1 MDRHPASAGSRA
13 ELGRLLQ
20 AVLTS
25 RGQANAVFDILAVLQ
40 SEDPE
45 EIQEGVRTCSRLF
58 GTLLERE
65 ELFVGSLPHE
75 DTVLAGSQGAT
86 HKYKVWMRH
95 RYHSCCNR
103 LEELLTHPSFQVKTC
118 VFHTAVSLCGVIQLA
133 LKTWNLQPQFWA
145 PYLLRVLSCLVW
157 CLRNCMTREQL
168 DGAGP
173 KDTYEVCAA
182 GRSETPGEA
191 PVGKS
196 LPLPP
201 HTLQVVGGLLT
212 PEDDYSLL
220 ISQFCEYLEYDDIRY
235 HTMQVAT
242 SIVARATSQQPEVP
256 LTFWNNAFILLS
268 AVNLPLKEHDLTNFY
283 VKHTQTSDKWKVVH
297 LKEHR
302 KAFQDMWLG
311 FLQHKLPLS
320 LYKKVL
326 VAMHDSILP
335 HLAQPTLMIDFL
347 TSACDV
353 GGAISLLA
361 LNGLFILI
369 HKHNLEYPDFY
380 QKLYGLLDPSIFHV
394 KYRARFFHLADLFLS
409 SSHLPAYLV
418 AAFAKRLA
426 RLALTAPPEALL
438 MVLPF
443 ICNLLRRHP
452 ACRVMVHR
460 PQGPELDADPYDP
473 TEKDPARSHALESCL
488 WELQTLQ
495 QHYHPEVSRAASVI
509 NQVLSVPEVSIAP
522 LLELTAYEIF
532 EQDLKKKAPGSVP
545 LEFIPT
551 KGLLGRQDDLCT
563 QLFTL
568 S

>member
-1 MDRHPASAGSRA
+1 M
-13 ELGRLLQ
+13 
-20 AVLTS
+20 
-25 RGQANAVFDILAVLQ
+25 
-40 SEDPE
+40 
-45 EIQEGVRTCSRLF
+45 
-58 GTLLERE
+58 
-65 ELFVGSLPHE
+65 
-75 DTVLAGSQGAT
+75 
-86 HKYKVWMRH
+86 
-95 RYHSCCNR
+95 
-103 LEELLTHPSFQVKTC
+103 
-118 VFHTAVSLCGVIQLA
+118 
-133 LKTWNLQPQFWA
+133 
-145 PYLLRVLSCLVW
+145 
-157 CLRNCMTREQL
+157 
-168 DGAGP
+168 
-173 KDTYEVCAA
+173 
-182 GRSETPGEA
+182 
-191 PVGKS
+191 
-196 LPLPP
+196 
-201 HTLQVVGGLLT
+201 
-212 PEDDYSLL
+212 
-220 ISQFCEYLEYDDIRY
+220 
-235 HTMQVAT
+235 
-242 SIVARATSQQPEVP
+242 
-256 LTFWNNAFILLS
+256 
-268 AVNLPLKEHDLTNFY
+268 
-283 VKHTQTSDKWKVVH
+283 H

-302 KAFQDMWLG
+302 KAFQEMWLG
-311 FLQHKLPLS
+311 FLKHKLPLS

-473 TEKDPARSHALESCL
+473 VEKDPARSHALESCL
-488 WELQTLQ
+488 WELQALQ
-495 QHYHPEVSRAASVI
+495 QHYHPEVSKAASVI

-532 EQDLKKKAPGSVP
+532 EQDLKKKVPESVP

-551 KGLLGRQDDLCT
+551 KGLLGQQGDLCT
-563 QLFTL
+563 QFFNL

>member
-1 MDRHPASAGSRA
+1 MDRHPASVSSRG

-45 EIQEGVRTCSRLF
+45 DIQEGVRTCSRLF

-75 DTVLAGSQGAT
+75 NTVLAGSQGAT

-95 RYHSCCNR
+95 RYHSCCNH
-103 LEELLTHPSFQVKTC
+103 LEELLTHPSFHIKE
-118 VFHTAVSLCGVIQLA
+118 LA
-133 LKTWNLQPQFWA
+133 LKTLMKFVQLEGAKPLEKPQWESH
-145 PYLLRVLSCLVW
+145 YLFPR
-157 CLRNCMTREQL
+157 
-168 DGAGP
+168 
-173 KDTYEVCAA
+173 
-182 GRSETPGEA
+182 
-191 PVGKS
+191 
-196 LPLPP
+196 
-201 HTLQVVGGLLT
+201 TLFRAVVGGLLT
-212 PEDDYSLL
+212 PEDDHSLL
-220 ISQFCEYLEYDDIRY
+220 ISQFCKYLEYDDIRY

-242 SIVARATSQQPEVP
+242 NIVARATSQQPEVS
-256 LTFWNNAFILLS
+256 LTFWNNAFMLLS
-268 AVNLPLKEHDLTNFY
+268 AVNLPLQERDLTNFY
-283 VKHTQTSDKWKVVH
+283 VKHAQTSDKWKVIH

-302 KAFQDMWLG
+302 KAFQEMWLG
-311 FLQHKLPLS
+311 FLKHKLPLS

-452 ACRVMVHR
+452 SCRVMVHR
-460 PQGPELDADPYDP
+460 PQGPALDADPYDP
-473 TEKDPARSHALESCL
+473 VEKDPARTHALESCL

-495 QHYHPEVSRAASVI
+495 QHYHPEVSRTASVI

-545 LEFIPT
+545 LEFIPA

>member
-1 MDRHPASAGSRA
+1 MEGHPASAGSKQ
-13 ELGRLLQ
+13 ELGRLLE

-40 SEDPE
+40 SEDSE
-45 EIQEGVRTCSRLF
+45 EIKEGVRTCSRLF
-58 GTLLERE
+58 STLLERE
-65 ELFVGSLPHE
+65 ELFVGSLPSE
-75 DTVLAGSQGAT
+75 DSALAGSQGAT
-86 HKYKVWMRH
+86 YKYKVWMRH

-103 LEELLTHPSFQVKTC
+103 LEELLTHPSFHVKE
-118 VFHTAVSLCGVIQLA
+118 LA
-133 LKTWNLQPQFWA
+133 LKALMKFVQLEGAKPLEKPQWESHYLF
-145 PYLLRVLSCLVW
+145 PRTLLR
-157 CLRNCMTREQL
+157 
-168 DGAGP
+168 A
-173 KDTYEVCAA
+173 
-182 GRSETPGEA
+182 
-191 PVGKS
+191 
-196 LPLPP
+196 
-201 HTLQVVGGLLT
+201 VVGGLLT
-212 PEDDYSLL
+212 PEDDHSLL
-220 ISQFCEYLEYDDIRY
+220 ISQFCENLEYDDIRY

-242 SIVARATSQQPEVP
+242 SIMVRATSQQPEVP
-256 LTFWNNAFILLS
+256 LTFWNNAFTLLS
-268 AVNLPLKEHDLTNFY
+268 AVNLPLQERELTNFY
-283 VKHTQTSDKWKVVH
+283 VKHAQTSNKWKVVH
-297 LKEHR
+297 LKEHK
-302 KAFQDMWLG
+302 KAFQEMWLG
-311 FLQHKLPLS
+311 FLKHKLPLS

-394 KYRARFFHLADLFLS
+394 KYRARFFHLVDLFLS

-438 MVLPF
+438 MVLPL

-473 TEKDPARSHALESCL
+473 MEKDPARSRALESSL

-532 EQDLKKKAPGSVP
+532 EQDLKKKVPESVP
-545 LEFIPT
+545 LEFIPA
-551 KGLLGRQDDLCT
+551 KGLLGQQDNLCP
-563 QLFTL
+563 QFFCL

>member
-1 MDRHPASAGSRA
+1 MDRHLAPAGSRG
-13 ELGRLLQ
+13 ELGRLVQ
-20 AVLTS
+20 ALLTS

-45 EIQEGVRTCSRLF
+45 DIQEGVRTCSRLF

-65 ELFVGSLPHE
+65 ELFVGSLPRE
-75 DTVLAGSQGAT
+75 DAVLAGSQGAT

-103 LEELLTHPSFQVKTC
+103 LEELLTHPSFQVK
-118 VFHTAVSLCGVIQLA
+118 VSLEVLGP
-133 LKTWNLQPQFWA
+133 KPQWESHYLF
-145 PYLLRVLSCLVW
+145 PRTLLR
-157 CLRNCMTREQL
+157 
-168 DGAGP
+168 A
-173 KDTYEVCAA
+173 
-182 GRSETPGEA
+182 
-191 PVGKS
+191 
-196 LPLPP
+196 
-201 HTLQVVGGLLT
+201 VVGGLLT
-212 PEDDYSLL
+212 PEDDHSLL
-220 ISQFCEYLEYDDIRY
+220 ISQFCEYLEYDDVRY
-235 HTMQVAT
+235 HTMQAATRTVAQ
-242 SIVARATSQQPEVP
+242 VTSQQSEVSS
-256 LTFWNNAFILLS
+256 TFWNNAFMLLS
-268 AVNLPLKEHDLTNFY
+268 AVNLPLQEHDLTKFY
-283 VKHTQTSDKWKVVH
+283 VKHTQYTYCLVP
-297 LKEHR
+297 LQEHR
-302 KAFQDMWLG
+302 KAFQEMWLG
-311 FLQHKLPLS
+311 FLKHKLPLS

-347 TSACDV
+347 TSACDM

-460 PQGPELDADPYDP
+460 PQELDADPYDP
-473 TEKDPARSHALESCL
+473 IEKDPAKSRALESCL

-495 QHYHPEVSRAASVI
+495 QHYHPEVSRAAGVI

-522 LLELTAYEIF
+522 LLELTAYEVR
-532 EQDLKKKAPGSVP
+532 AMHR
-545 LEFIPT
+545 EFIPA
-551 KGLLGRQDDLCT
+551 KGLLGRQDQLCT
-563 QLFTL
+563 QFFTL
-568 S
+568 T

>member
-1 MDRHPASAGSRA
+1 MGRHLASAGSRG

-25 RGQANAVFDILAVLQ
+25 LARGQANAVFDILAVLQ

-45 EIQEGVRTCSRLF
+45 DIQEGVRTCSRLF

-65 ELFVGSLPHE
+65 ELFVGSLPRE
-75 DTVLAGSQGAT
+75 DGVLAGSQGAT

-103 LEELLTHPSFQVKTC
+103 LEELLTHPSFQVKE
-118 VFHTAVSLCGVIQLA
+118 LA
-133 LKTWNLQPQFWA
+133 LKTLMKFVQLEGAKPLEKPQWESH
-145 PYLLRVLSCLVW
+145 YLFPR
-157 CLRNCMTREQL
+157 
-168 DGAGP
+168 
-173 KDTYEVCAA
+173 
-182 GRSETPGEA
+182 
-191 PVGKS
+191 
-196 LPLPP
+196 
-201 HTLQVVGGLLT
+201 TLFRAVVGGLLT
-212 PEDDYSLL
+212 PEDDHSLL
-220 ISQFCEYLEYDDIRY
+220 ISQFCEYWEYDDIRY
-235 HTMQVAT
+235 HTMQAAT
-242 SIVARATSQQPEVP
+242 STVAQATSQQSEVSP
-256 LTFWNNAFILLS
+256 TFWNNAFMLLS
-268 AVNLPLKEHDLTNFY
+268 AVNLPLQEHDLTKFY
-283 VKHTQTSDKWKVVH
+283 VKHTQTSDKWKVIH

-302 KAFQDMWLG
+302 KAFQEMWLG
-311 FLQHKLPLS
+311 FLKHKLPLS
-320 LYKKVL
+320 LYKKVP

-369 HKHNLEYPDFY
+369 HKHNL
-380 QKLYGLLDPSIFHV
+380 
-394 KYRARFFHLADLFLS
+394 
-409 SSHLPAYLV
+409 HLPAYLV

-438 MVLPF
+438 MILPF

-460 PQGPELDADPYDP
+460 PQGIELDADPYDP
-473 TEKDPARSHALESCL
+473 VEKDSARSHALESCL

-495 QHYHPEVSRAASVI
+495 QHYHPEVSRAARVI

-532 EQDLKKKAPGSVP
+532 EQNLKKKAPGSVP
-545 LEFIPT
+545 LEFIPS
-551 KGLLGRQDDLCT
+551 KGLLGRQDHLCT
-563 QLFTL
+563 QFFTL
-568 S
+568 T

>member
-1 MDRHPASAGSRA
+1 MDPLPASAGSRG

-45 EIQEGVRTCSRLF
+45 DIQEGVRTCSRLF

-65 ELFVGSLPHE
+65 ELFVGSLPRE
-75 DTVLAGSQGAT
+75 DTVLAGSQEAT
-86 HKYKVWMRH
+86 QKYKVWMRH

-103 LEELLTHPSFQVKTC
+103 LEELLSHPSFQVKE
-118 VFHTAVSLCGVIQLA
+118 LA
-133 LKTWNLQPQFWA
+133 LKTLMKFVQLEGGKPLEKPQWESH
-145 PYLLRVLSCLVW
+145 YLFPRTLF
-157 CLRNCMTREQL
+157 
-168 DGAGP
+168 
-173 KDTYEVCAA
+173 
-182 GRSETPGEA
+182 RS
-191 PVGKS
+191 
-196 LPLPP
+196 
-201 HTLQVVGGLLT
+201 VVGGLLI
-212 PEDDYSLL
+212 PEDDQSLL

-242 SIVARATSQQPEVP
+242 STVARATSQQPEVS
-256 LTFWNNAFILLS
+256 LTFWNNAFMLLS
-268 AVNLPLKEHDLTNFY
+268 AVSLPLQERDLTNFY
-283 VKHTQTSDKWKVVH
+283 VQHAETSDKWKVIH

-302 KAFQDMWLG
+302 KAFQEMWLG
-311 FLQHKLPLS
+311 FLKHKLPLS

-326 VAMHDSILP
+326 VTMHDSILP

-361 LNGLFILI
+361 LNGLFSLV

-460 PQGPELDADPYDP
+460 PQGPELSADPYDP
-473 TEKDPARSHALESCL
+473 LEKDPARSQALESCL

-509 NQVLSVPEVSIAP
+509 NQVLSDPEVSIAS

-532 EQDLKKKAPGSVP
+532 ERDLKKKTAGSVP
-545 LEFIPT
+545 LEFIPA
-551 KGLLGRQDDLCT
+551 KGLLGRQDDLCA
-563 QLFTL
+563 QFFTL

>member
-1 MDRHPASAGSRA
+1 MEPAREPAAAGARPD
-13 ELGRLLQ
+13 LGGLLR
-20 AVLTS
+20 AVLAS
-25 RGQANAVFDILAVLQ
+25 RGQANSVFDILAVLQ

-45 EIQEGVRTCSRLF
+45 EIQEAVRTCGRLF
-58 GTLLERE
+58 GALLERR
-65 ELFVGSLPHE
+65 ELFVGQLPSE
-75 DTVLAGSQGAT
+75 DTVRAGSQGAVC
-86 HKYKVWMRH
+86 KYKVWMRH

-103 LEELLTHPSFQVKTC
+103 LQELLAHPAFQVKEQ
-118 VFHTAVSLCGVIQLA
+118 A
-133 LKTWNLQPQFWA
+133 
-145 PYLLRVLSCLVW
+145 LRVL
-157 CLRNCMTREQL
+157 MTFVQL
-168 DGAGP
+168 EGAKPLEKAQWEGHYLFP
-173 KDTYEVCAA
+173 H
-182 GRSETPGEA
+182 
-191 PVGKS
+191 S
-196 LPLPP
+196 LFRV
-201 HTLQVVGGLLT
+201 VVGGLLSSE
-212 PEDDYSLL
+212 EDQSLL
-220 ISQFCEYLEYDDIRY
+220 ISQFCQYLEHDDIRY
-235 HTMQVAT
+235 HTMQAAAAT
-242 SIVARATSQQPEVP
+242 TAKVTTQQPEAS
-256 LTFWNNAFILLS
+256 LTFWNNAFTLLS
-268 AVNLPLKEHDLTNFY
+268 AVSLPSQDGEATNFY
-283 VKHTQTSDKWKVVH
+283 VKHTELSNKWKVTH

-302 KAFQDMWLG
+302 KAFQAMWLC
-311 FLQHKLPLS
+311 FLKHKLPLS

-326 VAMHDSILP
+326 VVMHDSILP

-380 QKLYGLLDPSIFHV
+380 RKLYGLLDPSIFHV

-426 RLALTAPPEALL
+426 HLALTAPPEALL

-452 ACRVMVHR
+452 ACRVLVHR
-460 PQGPELDADPYDP
+460 PQGLELDADPYDP
-473 TEKDPARSHALESCL
+473 MEEDPAKSQALESCL

-495 QHYHPEVSRAASVI
+495 QHYHPEVSKAASVI

-532 EQDLKKKAPGSVP
+532 ERDLKKKGPESVP
-545 LEFIPT
+545 LEFIPAQ
-551 KGLLGRQDDLCT
+551 GLLGRQDDLCA

>member
-1 MDRHPASAGSRA
+1 MELESRTVGLRP
-13 ELGRLLQ
+13 LGHLLQ
-20 AVLTS
+20 AVLENRS
-25 RGQANAVFDILAVLQ
+25 QANSVFDILAVLQ
-40 SEDPE
+40 SEDQE
-45 EIQEGVRTCSRLF
+45 EIQEAVRTCSRLF
-58 GTLLERE
+58 GALLERG
-65 ELFVGSLPHE
+65 ELFVGQLPSE
-75 DTVLAGSQGAT
+75 DTVLAGPQGAT

-103 LEELLTHPSFQVKTC
+103 LGELLAHPSFQVKE
-118 VFHTAVSLCGVIQLA
+118 LA
-133 LKTWNLQPQFWA
+133 LKTLMKFVQLEGAQPLEKPQWEGQ
-145 PYLLRVLSCLVW
+145 YLFPRMLFR
-157 CLRNCMTREQL
+157 
-168 DGAGP
+168 A
-173 KDTYEVCAA
+173 
-182 GRSETPGEA
+182 
-191 PVGKS
+191 
-196 LPLPP
+196 
-201 HTLQVVGGLLT
+201 VVRGLLS
-212 PEDDYSLL
+212 PEDDCSLL
-220 ISQFCEYLEYDDIRY
+220 LSQFCEYLEYDDIRY
-235 HTMQVAT
+235 HTMQVAMG
-242 SIVARATSQQPEVP
+242 IMARVISQQAEVST
-256 LTFWNNAFILLS
+256 TFWNNSFFLLS
-268 AVNLPLKEHDLTNFY
+268 AMSLPHQECDLTNFY
-283 VKHTQTSDKWKVVH
+283 VKHTQPSDKWKVVH

-302 KAFQDMWLG
+302 KAFQEMWLS
-311 FLQHKLPLS
+311 FLKHKLPLS

-347 TSACDV
+347 TSACNM

-380 QKLYGLLDPSIFHV
+380 KKLYGLLNPSIFHV

-452 ACRVMVHR
+452 ACHLLVHR

-473 TEKDPARSHALESCL
+473 MEEDPARSRALESCL

-495 QHYHPEVSRAASVI
+495 QHYHPEVSKAATVI
-509 NQVLSVPEVSIAP
+509 NQVLTVPEVSIAP

-532 EQDLKKKAPGSVP
+532 ERDLKKKEPKSVP
-545 LEFIPT
+545 LEFIPAR
-551 KGLLGRQDDLCT
+551 GLLGQHDDLCA

-568 S
+568 T